1 MKATKNYFVFIF
13 CIFSSAIFCQQ
24 TTEESKSK
32 IATILNN
39 YFDLEREAIHLHL
52 DKTTFINCEAI
63 WYQGYIINRKTNMPY
78 FTTNVYVLLWDEK
91 GNQLSEKLIY
101 ATNGTFSGK
110 IDLGPKLDSGNYYI
124 QVYTNWMNNFSE
136 NESTIT
142 KIQVINPSQGI
153 KNYKKINPETLEISI
168 NPEGRNYIYGISNQ
182 IGIHLKDCR
191 GNAPENIEA
200 TLENNE
206 GEILKTFKLNTFG
219 YGKFEVIP
227 KEGNLKV
234 VVNYEG
240 KRIEKQMPIPENFG
254 YTLEVNSFTMEG
266 KTIVKIKTNSTTSNL
281 MQNNKL
287 YLLVHQDQKYVLFEI
302 MNDKNLLEQIIF
314 INNSDLSEGIN
325 SIRILDSK
333 MKQWAERLIYM
344 YPKVENSISILKNGS
359 KGDQI
364 NLVGYSPYP
373 NASLSVSVLPTETK
387 SWDDSDNIISGI
399 TINPYL
405 NDPIENGNYYF
416 NSLGRAKYYALDLFL
431 INQEK
436 QKYEWELMKTTTP
449 STNYSF
455 DIGLS
460 LKGTID
466 KDITNKPYHKVKL
479 ISYQDL
485 ILMKSDVSEEG
496 DYHFEHIL
504 IPDSTSLNITL
515 QKLPDFKKIQNT
527 FTPQLINRKKIFYKP
542 FKINIPEYCP
552 SVENIDITSLDV
564 PKFSSK
570 SILLDEVKVI
580 NDKKKLIYE
589 KMLGNSNLR
598 AFKID
603 ERMQYQIL
611 LNFIQNNGFNVVK
624 DLGNVTVYARNRTTV
639 NSAPATPQI
648 SIDERVLMTHNELD
662 MMLMEEIDEIYLSP
676 YAIVPSFNNFQGV
689 IKIYTK
695 KIPPKRLKKQDT
707 DLIYIQNAFA
717 HNINFKNVIYDS
729 IQNEGFYN
737 YGIIHWTP
745 RLTSDESGQ
754 YLFEIPN
761 YNRSYGKIIIE
772 GMTPEGKLFHEEK
785 TIDLK

>member
-39 YFDLEREAIHLHL
+39 YFDLEREAIHLHI

-63 WYQGYIINRKTNMPY
+63 WYQGYIINRKTSMPY

-168 NPEGRNYIYGISNQ
+168 NPEGRNFIYGISNQ

-206 GEILKTFKLNTFG
+206 GEILKTFKLNAFG

-227 KEGNLKV
+227 KEENLKV

-344 YPKVENSISILKNGS
+344 YPKVENSIRILKNGS

-373 NASLSVSVLPTETK
+373 NASLSVSVLPNETK

-466 KDITNKPYHKVKL
+466 KNITNKPYHKVKL
-479 ISYQDL
+479 VSYQDL

-496 DYHFEHIL
+496 DYHFEHLL

-737 YGIIHWTP
+737 YGIIQWTP

-761 YNRSYGKIIIE
+761 YNRSNGKIIIE